1 MPLVHVE
8 PGDSEDEE
16 LVTVVEKEKLD
27 IEKKVLTVQDKFRTV
42 EKVLMVENLEDFLLQ
57 GWKLIFI
64 ISVDRHSIVV
74 NVGRSDG
81 WMDGW

>member
-64 ISVDRHSIVV
+64 IC
-74 NVGRSDG
+74 G
-81 WMDGW
+81 WFTFAKNGLLMCGIDDYS